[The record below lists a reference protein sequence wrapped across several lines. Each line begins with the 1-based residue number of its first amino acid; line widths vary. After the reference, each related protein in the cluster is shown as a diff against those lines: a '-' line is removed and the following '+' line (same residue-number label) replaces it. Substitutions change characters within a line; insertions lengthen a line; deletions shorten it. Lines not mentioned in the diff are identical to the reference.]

1 MIARLRSFVDTALER
16 VLVVLVAAMVL
27 NIVWQVATRFILRE
41 PSAYTEELARFL
53 LIWTG
58 LLGACLAWRRRMHLS
73 IRLFGAATADPPAR
87 WLQLVTLISSAMLFV
102 FVFVVGGGRLV
113 WLSFEL
119 EQRSAALGWS
129 LGYVYLAIPLSGLVL
144 LVYVLSDFFEDRRA

>member
-1 MIARLRSFVDTALER
+1 MIARLRSFVDAALER
-16 VLVVLVAAMVL
+16 TLVVLVAAMVL
-27 NIVWQVATRFILRE
+27 NVVWQVATRFVLRE

-58 LLGACLAWRRRMHLS
+58 LLGACLAWRRRMHLA
-73 IRLFGAATADPPAR
+73 IRLFGAAMADPPAR
-87 WLQLVTLISSAMLFV
+87 WLQLVTLISSALLFV
-102 FVFVVGGGRLV
+102 FVFIVGGGRLV

-144 LVYVLSDFFEDRRA
+144 LVYILSDFFEGRRA